1 MNLSK
6 IKRPLSSAN
15 KIVAALS
22 KRVKDKKSVKEGV
35 DLSKLALEL
44 AERKQKVTKE
54 KEGKKDEVIN

>member
-6 IKRPLSSAN
+6 IKRPLSSTN

-35 DLSKLALEL
+35 NLSKLALEL
-44 AERKQKVTKE
+44 AERKQRVTKE
-54 KEGKKDEVIN
+54 DKKD